1 MKMKALN
8 VIVAAACCTLL
19 ALSCQSNPQQS
30 TTSTPLTTPGNPFLP
45 LWEHIPDGEPYVFE
59 DPDNPGKRRVYIYGS
74 HDDLVSAYCGR
85 DQVVWSAPVEDLT
98 QWRYDGVILIVDK
111 NRDGE
116 PFDSAS
122 TADVLYAPDVTLVTD
137 ANGKKTYY
145 LFPNDQN
152 GGRNGLIAKSDRP
165 DGPFEVCNWSK
176 DNPNL
181 VDGVLQF
188 DPAVF
193 VDDDGRVY
201 GYWGFERSM
210 AAEFD
215 PTTMATVKP
224 GTKVVEDMISGRNQ
238 PGRFKF
244 FEASSIRKIKD
255 KYVFIYSRFT
265 EDGEFGLP
273 TSNYTL
279 AYCYSDNPLGP
290 WTYGGTIID
299 GRGREKDEQGN
310 VIASAVP
317 DGNTHG
323 SICEI
328 NGQWYV
334 FYHRHTGTDE
344 YARQAMVAPISV
356 NVEEGKGGKIEI
368 SEGEYNSNGFSLN
381 GLDPFER
388 HSAGIACWL
397 TGPKPAVHEW
407 PNNTFYGSYVEASYG
422 AETDPATKEALT
434 ASKNLENPYDLRYN
448 TNRVVNNTDGSIV
461 GYKYF
466 NFDAERLKNPNCLML
481 VVHLIPEGIEG
492 TIEIWMD
499 RPWESQGGKK
509 IGEMKLT
516 TNMDKKVWN
525 VAGGISDEAK
535 EKDLADKHAIFLVFK
550 SDFKDKSLCTLE
562 DLQFTFAE

>member
-1 MKMKALN
+1 MKMKTLN

-30 TTSTPLTTPGNPFLP
+30 TTSTPLTTPGNPYLP

-59 DPDNPGKRRVYIYGS
+59 DPDNPGKQRVYIYGS

-215 PTTMATVKP
+215 PATMATVKP

-255 KYVFIYSRFT
+255 MYVFIYSRFT

-356 NVEEGKGGKIEI
+356 KVEEGKGGKVEI

-434 ASKNLENPYDLRYN
+434 ASKNLDDPYDLRYN

-466 NFDAERLKNPNCLML
+466 NFDAERLANPANLML
-481 VVHLIPEGIEG
+481 VLHLIPEGIDG
-492 TIEIWMD
+492 TIEVWKD

-509 IGEMKLT
+509 IGET
-516 TNMDKKVWN
+516 TLKADMSKTDWDAAIGLDKDGLVG
-525 VAGGISDEAK
+525 V
-535 EKDLADKHAIFLVFK
+535 HAIYFLFK
-550 SDFKDKSLCTLE
+550 SDTKEKSLCTLE
-562 DLQFTFAE
+562 DFYFTFDDKR

>member
-8 VIVAAACCTLL
+8 MIAATACCTLL

-30 TTSTPLTTPGNPFLP
+30 TTRTTLKTPGNPYLP

-59 DPDNPGKRRVYIYGS
+59 DPDNPGKQRVYIYGS

-116 PFDSAS
+116 PFDSAK

-137 ANGKKTYY
+137 STGKKTYY

-176 DNPNL
+176 DNPNQ

-201 GYWGFERSM
+201 GYWGFEHSM
-210 AAEFD
+210 AAEID
-215 PTTMATVKP
+215 PATMCTVKP
-224 GTKVVEDMISGRNQ
+224 GTKVVDGMVSGRNE
-238 PGRFKF
+238 PGIFRF
-244 FEASSIRKIKD
+244 FEASSLRKIKD

-279 AYCYSDNPLGP
+279 AYAYSDKPLGP

-299 GRGREKDEQGN
+299 GRAREKDEQGN

-334 FYHRHTGTDE
+334 FYHRQTGTDE
-344 YARQAMVAPISV
+344 YARQAMVAPITV
-356 NVEEGKGGKIEI
+356 KVEEGAGGKVEI
-368 SEGEYNSNGFSLN
+368 SEGEYNSQGFALN

-388 HSAGIACWL
+388 HSAGIACWY
-397 TGPKPAVHEW
+397 TGPKPATHEW
-407 PNNTFYGSYVEASYG
+407 PNNTFYGSYVAASYG
-422 AETDPATKEALT
+422 TDDKFDA
-434 ASKNLENPYDLRYN
+434 PYDLRNN
-448 TNRVVNNTDGSIV
+448 TNPVVNNTDGSIV

-466 NFDAERLKNPNCLML
+466 NFDPLLGKKNVKLL
-481 VVHLIPEGIEG
+481 LRIIPEGIDG
-492 TIEIWMD
+492 TIEVMVD
-499 RPWESQGGKK
+499 RPWFSQQGMLLGKADVK
-509 IGEMKLT
+509 ADMTPGTPIELAIPLT
-516 TNMDKKVWN
+516 GMSGLT
-525 VAGGISDEAK
+525 G
-535 EKDLADKHAIFLVFK
+535 KHAIFFLFK
-550 SDFKDKSLCTLE
+550 SDIKNKSICTLE
-562 DLQFTFAE
+562 DFVFQN